1 MHIARKIVAAS
12 AAAIAVAGLSVATPA
27 ASAEKVN
34 YLLPAPGFLPAFA
47 PWQLAKYKGFYAEEG
62 LEVTFQTV
70 KGGVDVAKQVG
81 VGNAPIG
88 GAIGDTSILVRPN
101 GIPVRSVALMG
112 GGSLVQVAA
121 RADRGIE
128 KVEDLKGKTI
138 TVLAYQDTTYYASL
152 GVLASRGLTKNDANI
167 QAAGPQG
174 VWKLL
179 VEGKSD
185 AMMGV
190 PDWIGIVRAQGVK
203 LNIFNA
209 KDYFPSM
216 AQAIVASDDMI
227 KSNPKLIQGLVRA
240 SLKGLKM
247 IMDDPDAA
255 AELQV
260 LTAQFIDG
268 FVQAA
273 DKMAYLRLAGV
284 PLEKPGTDGGP
295 SMKLVDVKLT
305 TEWQVGSAAP
315 SFGSQ
320 ELSYLPFPGEMID
333 GRTNMDLVYVS
344 LKEKHLHDIRHFLAA
359 RHSRQGP
366 DK

>member
-1 MHIARKIVAAS
+1 MQFHRTIIA
-12 AAAIAVAGLSVATPA
+12 AAAIAAAATGLASAPA
-27 ASAEKVN
+27 AAVEKVN

-62 LEVTFQTV
+62 LDVTFQTV

-112 GGSLVQVAA
+112 GGSLVQVVA

-152 GVLASRGLTKNDANI
+152 GVLASRGLTRNDANI

-190 PDWIGIVRAQGVK
+190 PDWIGIVRSQGVK
-203 LNIFNA
+203 VNIFNA

-227 KSNPKLIQGLVRA
+227 KKNPKLIAGLVRA

-247 IMDDPDAA
+247 IMDDPAAAA
-255 AELQV
+255 AEYV
-260 LTAQFIDG
+260 RAMPRWKEPAM
-268 FVQAA
+268 AA
-273 DKMAYLRLAGV
+273 TFKMYN
-284 PLEKPGTDGGP
+284 EYTYPGQ
-295 SMKLVDVKLT
+295 SKL
-305 TEWQVGSAAP
+305 
-315 SFGSQ
+315 
-320 ELSYLPFPGEMID
+320 GEMDAKKLASLQDFYLKAGFIKKTTPVED
-333 GRTNMDLVYVS
+333 LYTNQFVN
-344 LKEKHLHDIRHFLAA
+344 
-359 RHSRQGP
+359 
-366 DK
+366 

>member
-1 MHIARKIVAAS
+1 MPDPRSEPRTGCKTTQTRMTTGRHIMHFTKKLVAAS
-12 AAAIAVAGLSVATPA
+12 AVIATAAGLSAAPAVA
-27 ASAEKVN
+27 AEKVN

-47 PWQLAKYKGFYAEEG
+47 PWQLAAAKGFFAAEG
-62 LEVTFQTV
+62 LEIEFQTA

-88 GAIGDTSILVRPN
+88 GAIGDTSLLVRGN

-112 GGSLVQVAA
+112 GGSLVQVVA
-121 RADRGIE
+121 RKDRGIE

-179 VEGKSD
+179 VEGKAD

-190 PDWIGIVRAQGVK
+190 PDWTGIVMANKIAV
-203 LNIFNA
+203 NVFNA

-227 KSNPKLIQGLVRA
+227 KQNPKLIAGLVRA

-247 IMDDPDAA
+247 IMDDPKNA
-255 AELQV
+255 AEEYVKAVPRWKAPAMEATFKMYNQYTYPGQKVLGEMDEKKLSSLQDFY
-260 LTAQFIDG
+260 LKAGFIKNKVPVTDLYTNQ
-268 FVQAA
+268 FVQ
-273 DKMAYLRLAGV
+273 
-284 PLEKPGTDGGP
+284 
-295 SMKLVDVKLT
+295 
-305 TEWQVGSAAP
+305 
-315 SFGSQ
+315 
-320 ELSYLPFPGEMID
+320 
-333 GRTNMDLVYVS
+333 
-344 LKEKHLHDIRHFLAA
+344 
-359 RHSRQGP
+359 
-366 DK
+366 

>member
-1 MHIARKIVAAS
+1 MQFHRTIIA
-12 AAAIAVAGLSVATPA
+12 AAAIAAAATGLASAPA
-27 ASAEKVN
+27 AAVEKVN
-34 YLLPAPGFLPAFA
+34 YLLPAPRFLPAFA

-62 LEVTFQTV
+62 LDVTFQTV

-112 GGSLVQVAA
+112 GGSLVQVVA

-152 GVLASRGLTKNDANI
+152 GVLASRGLTRNDANI

-190 PDWIGIVRAQGVK
+190 PDWIGIVRSQGVK
-203 LNIFNA
+203 VNIFNA

-227 KSNPKLIQGLVRA
+227 KKNPKLIAGLVRA

-247 IMDDPDAA
+247 IMDDPAAAA
-255 AELQV
+255 AEYV
-260 LTAQFIDG
+260 RAMPRWKEPAM
-268 FVQAA
+268 AA
-273 DKMAYLRLAGV
+273 TFKMYN
-284 PLEKPGTDGGP
+284 EYTYPGQ
-295 SMKLVDVKLT
+295 SKL
-305 TEWQVGSAAP
+305 
-315 SFGSQ
+315 
-320 ELSYLPFPGEMID
+320 GEMDAKKLASLQDFYLKAGFIKKTTPVED
-333 GRTNMDLVYVS
+333 LYTNQFVN
-344 LKEKHLHDIRHFLAA
+344 
-359 RHSRQGP
+359 
-366 DK
+366 